1 MDLNVSFRR
10 HSEADVF
17 LEFRLGYGFDGSKF
31 TGYCR
36 ETNKINHG
44 LIYPNYGF
52 PFAKGYKNGKWL
64 Y

>member
-1 MDLNVSFRR
+1 MFFFAAIPKRTFFLNSVW
-10 HSEADVF
+10 E
-17 LEFRLGYGFDGSKF
+17 YGFDGSKF